1 MFKNREEAGRLL
13 SEKLK
18 LVIKNKE
25 NTILLA
31 IPRGGVVVAREVAVT
46 LGIPLDVITP
56 RKIGAPFNPELAL
69 GAVSPD
75 GQIYINNEIVDFVGA
90 SKSYIEEEIKRQ
102 MLEAKR
108 RMLLYRGEEPFLVDK
123 KEVIVIDDGVATGA
137 TMIVAVRSV
146 KAKGARRVVVATPVI
161 SPEAYDLLKKESDEV
176 VSLLVPSTF
185 YAVGEFYD
193 DFRQVSDEE
202 VLEILNSCK
211 HY

>member
-1 MFKNREEAGRLL
+1 MFRNREEAGRLL

-18 LVIKNKE
+18 PIVKDKE

-31 IPRGGVVVAREVAVT
+31 IPRGGVVVAKEVAVA
-46 LGIPLDVITP
+46 LRIPLDVITP

-75 GQIYINNEIVDFVGA
+75 GQVYINDEVVDLVGA

-108 RMLLYRGEEPFLVDK
+108 RMFLYRKEKPLSVAK

-146 KAKGARRVVVATPVI
+146 RAKGAKKVVVAAPVI
-161 SPEAYDLLKKESDEV
+161 SPEAYDLLTKESDEV
-176 VSLLVPSTF
+176 VSLLMPSSF
-185 YAVGEFYD
+185 YAVGEFYE

-202 VLEILNSCK
+202 VSEILNSI
-211 HY
+211 YL

>member
-1 MFKNREEAGRLL
+1 MFRNREEAGRLL

-18 LVIKNKE
+18 PIVKDKE

-31 IPRGGVVVAREVAVT
+31 IPRGGVVVAKEVAVA

-56 RKIGAPFNPELAL
+56 RKVGAPFNPELAL

-75 GQIYINNEIVDFVGA
+75 GQVYINNEIVDLVGA
-90 SKSYIEEEIKRQ
+90 SKSYIEEEVKRQ

-108 RMLLYRGEEPFLVDK
+108 RMLLYRKEKPLSVAK

-146 KAKGARRVVVATPVI
+146 RAKGAKKVVVATPVI
-161 SPEAYDLLKKESDEV
+161 SPEAYALLTKESDEV
-176 VSLLVPSTF
+176 ISLLVPSSF
-185 YAVGEFYD
+185 YAVGEFYE

-202 VLEILNSCK
+202 VLEILNSMYC
-211 HY
+211 